1 MIIYVDNA
9 GGFIMKDLRKFSG
22 TNKSPARLMA
32 GSKVSGKK
40 EKLGPSFSQIW
51 YAHTYVCTYI
61 QYVQ

>member
-1 MIIYVDNA
+1 
-9 GGFIMKDLRKFSG
+9 MKDLRKFSG

-51 YAHTYVCTYI
+51 YAHMYIHTVCTVDVHM
-61 QYVQ
+61 YVLV